1 MATTTTA
8 SGSASTAGSPSSA
21 DSGGGPGQ
29 VHRPGGTVEPV
40 QARART
46 AKHAVEQVELAAG
59 QERYEVRD
67 PRAETT
73 YRTSHLGEATSR
85 AAALGATRL
94 VAIDADGRR
103 TPIRQ
108 VDGQWQRGEPMA
120 PLPDRPAAAYAQERD
135 DESAPARPA
144 AALSVEPS
152 PQSTTESRTELRAE
166 RATLAARLDAAL
178 RERYVIR
185 RAPIVMGDVTIGHT
199 EYRYRGDSTRVAFT
213 ESTFKLATQSDQPSV
228 ARSMV
233 DVAQARGW
241 KGLRISGSEDFR
253 RMVWL
258 EASVRGLKTQ
268 GYEPSPAELDLMQR
282 EREARQF
289 NRIEAERAQGDR
301 PTVDRTTHSPT
312 TPSRA
317 RPDEATTAASTP
329 SAQKASGR
337 GSGGRKAVLAAIEAV
352 LVSRGVTQV
361 RREAVLAA
369 ATEQLAVRAQRGEPA
384 PRIKV
389 YDAAA
394 PSRRPTPLR
403 PAPEPARSRERAA
416 PAR

>member
-1 MATTTTA
+1 MATTATA
-8 SGSASTAGSPSSA
+8 SGPASTASPPSSIE
-21 DSGGGPGQ
+21 SGGGPGQ
-29 VHRPGGTVEPV
+29 AHRTGGTVEPV
-40 QARART
+40 HART
-46 AKHAVEQVELAAG
+46 RTADHGVEQVASAVG
-59 QERYEVRD
+59 QERFEVRD
-67 PRAETT
+67 PTAETT
-73 YRTSHLGEATSR
+73 YRANHLGEAQSR
-85 AAALGATRL
+85 AAALGATRI
-94 VAIDADGRR
+94 VAIDAQGRR

-108 VDGQWQRGEPMA
+108 VDGQWQRGEPM
-120 PLPDRPAAAYAQERD
+120 PPRPDRPAAAYAQERD

-144 AALSVEPS
+144 GALAVEPR
-152 PQSTTESRTELRAE
+152 PQSPTGSRTELQAE
-166 RATLAARLDAAL
+166 RAALAARLDAAL
-178 RERYVIR
+178 RERYLIR
-185 RAPIVMGDVTIGHT
+185 RAPIVMGDVTIGRT

-241 KGLRISGSEDFR
+241 KGVRIAGSEDFR

-268 GYEPSPAELDLMQR
+268 GYEPSPAEIDLMLR
-282 EREARQF
+282 EREARQV
-289 NRIEAERAQGDR
+289 NRIEPERGQPDR
-301 PTVDRTTHSPT
+301 PNVDRTTPSPT
-312 TPSRA
+312 TPGRV
-317 RPDEATTAASTP
+317 RPDEATTSASTP
-329 SAQKASGR
+329 AAQKASGR

-352 LVSRGVTQV
+352 LVSRGVAQV

-369 ATEQLAVRAQRGEPA
+369 ATEQLAARAQRGEPA

-394 PSRRPTPLR
+394 PSRRPTPVH
-403 PAPEPARSRERAA
+403 PAPEHARSRERAA